1 MLYQD
6 QVLCDAIAA
15 KAASFQAYLQLQCM
29 LDCFGACPSAS
40 ILQGCQTAV
49 CLLCDSLVWPVVAC
63 NPFVPLLTIM
73 RLPYF
78 FAGRL
83 VVISCAGFLQDV
95 FRPGD
100 RVLSIITRIMLPG
113 LSRIDLST
121 SILEATAG
129 QILTDK
135 VGGSHIK
142 LQARSFK
149 CLISFLPLHR
159 LLQQAHFFCAW
170 MCV

>member
-1 MLYQD
+1 MQLLPKLQAFKRTYSYNAC
-6 QVLCDAIAA
+6 LIA
-15 KAASFQAYLQLQCM
+15 SV
-29 LDCFGACPSAS
+29 ACPSAS

-73 RLPYF
+73 RIPYF

-135 VGGSHIK
+135 VGGLHIK
-142 LQARSFK
+142 LQAHSFK
-149 CLISFLPLHR
+149 CLISFLPLHH
-159 LLQQAHFFCAW
+159 LLQQE
-170 MCV
+170 